1 MRRLKILTLTGL
13 LAISLAAAERTPV
26 ASWSFDGDMGA
37 DIIRGFRK
45 FVPGTAGDGLRFD
58 GQTTV
63 VVRAAARMPRL
74 EGAFTVEAWVAIETY
89 PWTWCAVVN
98 QEKDHRAG
106 YFFGIDPEGR
116 FGLQVAVDG
125 RWQECRSSA
134 GLPLYS
140 WNHILGM
147 FDPAA
152 GLKLYLNGKLVGE
165 AAITGPPLFAPD
177 AEVWIGR
184 NQTPLGLSEEIRVV
198 APVAFSF
205 DGIIDEVRL
214 YDAALSPPEAAAA
227 SARVRPS
234 GPAPLGPPVLP
245 SGPKGPGRFGAYN
258 TRLRYAEEWENSWR
272 VGESAD
278 VVVRFDETAN
288 RLVFWRGTSYI
299 PAWVTVNGIWYTNE
313 FYETQVPTMPTSAE
327 PMADKH
333 ARFSHPRILET
344 SDARVV
350 VLWRYAPVSVN
361 YDLVNVDPL
370 TGWGDWVE
378 ETYTVYPDGSCVRK
392 IRVWSSKPRVDPAD
406 GKTWDNFRQY
416 HEAIVINPPGTRPED
431 NIRTEALTLANMK
444 GEVHTYSW
452 ADGPPGETADFDAET
467 LAVLHRISDLDTAGH
482 KWLVRPAGGN
492 ILRVNLRSRYSPYV
506 IVDPR
511 NVAIDC
517 YAGEIIRERSIFPWW
532 NHWPVSQQIRSSGR
546 WALAPDRV
554 SHSSLAH
561 IQSWRP
567 FEETADGVTMLML
580 NGLTDRPAEAL
591 IPLAR
596 SWLSPPQMDVE
607 GDGYSGEGF
616 DPAERAFVVARRGP
630 DGPARVAVVLRASKE
645 TPTRH
650 PVHRL
655 RRWDAPLPGVEVGGR
670 PAPLGKDVRAGLV
683 PGLEGD
689 DLVLWIRG
697 EWTSP
702 VRIAISAP
710 EEAAKGGIR

>member
-1 MRRLKILTLTGL
+1 MQRLKILTLTGL
-13 LAISLAAAERTPV
+13 LAISLSAAERVPV

-37 DIIRGFRK
+37 DSIRGFHR
-45 FVPGTAGDGLRFD
+45 FIAGTAGDGLRFD

-63 VVRAAARMPRL
+63 VIRAAARGPRL
-74 EGAFTVEAWVAIETY
+74 SGAFSVEAWVALQTY

-98 QEKDHRAG
+98 QEKDRRSG
-106 YFFGIDPEGR
+106 FFFGIDPEGR

-125 RWQECRSSA
+125 RWDECRSSV

-140 WNHILGM
+140 WNHIFGT
-147 FDPAA
+147 FDPAV
-152 GLKLYLNGKLVGE
+152 GLKLCLNGKLVGE
-165 AAITGPPLFAPD
+165 KAVTGTPRYAPD
-177 AEVWIGR
+177 VDLWIGR

-205 DGIIDEVRL
+205 DGIIDELRI
-214 YDAALSPPEAAAA
+214 YDAALGPSEAAAA

-234 GPAPLGPPVLP
+234 GHAPLGPPVLP
-245 SGPKGPGRFGAYN
+245 SGPKAPGRFGAYY
-258 TRLRYAEEWENSWR
+258 TRLRYAEEWENPWR
-272 VGESAD
+272 VGEAAD
-278 VVVRFDETAN
+278 VVVRFDETPN

-299 PAWVTVNGIWYTNE
+299 PAWVTENGIWYTNE
-313 FYETQVPTMPTSAE
+313 FYETQVPRMPTSAE
-327 PMADKH
+327 PMADKQ
-333 ARFSHPRILET
+333 ARFSHPRILES
-344 SDARVV
+344 SDSRVV
-350 VLWRYAPVSVN
+350 VLWRYAPVSVD

-378 ETYTVYPDGSCVRK
+378 ETYTVYPDGTCVRK
-392 IRVWSSKPRVDPAD
+392 IRVWSSKPRVDPAE

-416 HEAIVINPPGTRPED
+416 HEAIIINPPGTRPED

-452 ADGPPGETADFDAET
+452 ADGPPGEKADFDSET
-467 LAVLHRISDLDTAGH
+467 LAVLHRISDLDTPGH

-492 ILRVNLRSRYSPYV
+492 ILRVNLKSRFSPYV

-567 FEETADGVTMLML
+567 YEETADGVTMLML

-591 IPLAR
+591 LPLAR
-596 SWLSPPQMDVE
+596 SWLSPPKMEVE
-607 GDGYSGEGF
+607 ADGYSGKGF
-616 DPAERAFVVARRGP
+616 DPAERAFAVARTKP
-630 DGPARVAVVLRASKE
+630 AGPARVTVTLRAAKD
-645 TPTRH
+645 TPAVN
-650 PVHRL
+650 PVL
-655 RRWDAPLPGVEVGGR
+655 WVRRWDMPLPSVEIDGR
-670 PAPLGKDVRAGLV
+670 PSPLGKDVRAGLV

-697 EWTSP
+697 EWTSA
-702 VRIAISAP
+702 VRISISP
-710 EEAAKGGIR
+710 SRGSAKGEVR